1 MISPYTDPFSVYS
14 IRQCGLRI
22 YGFSKYRCILAKQ
35 ASIFIMKVIFL
46 CFLCSLSLSLPA
58 FASEEAVAPSLS
70 TIYQLAKEAVEEKM
84 DVDSNAKVDIT
95 PQNLEGRLTPP
106 RCYPPISV
114 ELASDREISRN
125 NTVKIGCET
134 PDYDYPWQMYLSVR
148 VSIQYP
154 VVVATE
160 LLSPDEIIDYRH
172 LSIEYVDQYSLK
184 GQFFSDVKELIGS
197 RVKRRVAKDSPL
209 IGNNLCF
216 VCKGDMISIYAKTQS
231 IQIKTL
237 GEALRDGNIGESIR
251 VKNSQSNKQLEAIVI
266 AVGEVEVR
274 M

>member
-1 MISPYTDPFSVYS
+1 MNSPYTVPLLVIS
-14 IRQCGLRI
+14 IRQYDLRI
-22 YGFSKYRCILAKQ
+22 YGFSKYRCFLAKL
-35 ASIFIMKVIFL
+35 ASIFIMKVFFL

-70 TIYQLAKEAVEEKM
+70 TIYQLAKETVAKKM
-84 DVDSNAKVDIT
+84 NVDSNAKVDIT

-148 VSIQYP
+148 VNIQYP

-184 GQFFSDVKELIGS
+184 GQFFSDVTELIGS

-216 VCKGDMISIYAKTQS
+216 VCKGDMISIYAKTES

-237 GEALRDGNIGESIR
+237 GEALRDGNVGESIR

>member
-1 MISPYTDPFSVYS
+1 
-14 IRQCGLRI
+14 
-22 YGFSKYRCILAKQ
+22 
-35 ASIFIMKVIFL
+35 MKVFFL

-58 FASEEAVAPSLS
+58 FAREEAVAPSLS
-70 TIYQLAKEAVEEKM
+70 TIYQLAKETVEKKM

-148 VSIQYP
+148 VNIQYP

-160 LLSPDEIIDYRH
+160 LLSPDEIIDYQH

-216 VCKGDMISIYAKTQS
+216 VCKGDMISIYAKTES

-237 GEALRDGNIGESIR
+237 GEALRDGNVGESIR

>member
-1 MISPYTDPFSVYS
+1 MISRHTNRFTVYS
-14 IRQCGLRI
+14 IRPHNSRI
-22 YGFSKYRCILAKQ
+22 YRFLKYRCILAKQ
-35 ASIFIMKVIFL
+35 ASIFIMKVFFL

-58 FASEEAVAPSLS
+58 LASEAAVAPSLS
-70 TIYQLAKEAVEEKM
+70 TIYQLAKEAVEKKI
-84 DVDSNAKVDIT
+84 DVESNAKVEII

-125 NTVKIGCET
+125 NTVKIGCST
-134 PDYDYPWQMYLSVR
+134 PDYGYPWQMYLSVR
-148 VSIQYP
+148 VDIQYP

-160 LLSPDEIIDYRH
+160 LLSPDQIIDTHH
-172 LSIEYVDQYSLK
+172 LAIMYVDQYSLK
-184 GQFFSDVKELIGS
+184 GQFFSEPHSLLGS
-197 RVKRRVAKDSPL
+197 RVKRRVAKDSPI

-216 VCKGDMISIYAKTQS
+216 VCKGDMVSIYAKTAN

-237 GEALRDGNIGESIR
+237 GEAMRDGNIGEAIR
-251 VKNSQSNKQLEAIVI
+251 VKNNQSNKQLEAVVI